1 MAEYIETITWHEIAF
16 RETTD
21 EERAEYIE
29 REYAD
34 YEIPNFMYNCPMPS
48 DGEEILIATRWGM
61 DKDVCCVV
69 CDGLNDLFA
78 LEKHGDW
85 DGVFAWAEIPKYK
98 GVNKKWLNT

>member
-29 REYAD
+29 RGYAD
-34 YEIPNFMYNCPMPS
+34 YEIPNFMYTSQMPS
-48 DGEEILIATRWGM
+48 DGDEILIATRRGV
-61 DKDVCCVV
+61 DTDVCCAV
-69 CDGLNDLFA
+69 CDGLNNLFA

-85 DGVFAWAEIPKYK
+85 DDVLAWTEIPKYK
-98 GVNKKWLNT
+98 GER